1 MKFRSIVLLAALAA
15 APVFAQTPPPAGGG
29 GGGPPPEVRAAMDAV
44 QKSCAA
50 ESACSGKEGRELFQC
65 LRQNQD
71 KLSKPCQDA
80 LSKMPQRPRPAAP
93 PAQ

>member
-1 MKFRSIVLLAALAA
+1 MKFKSIVLLAALAA

-29 GGGPPPEVRAAMDAV
+29 GGPSPEVRAAMDAV
-44 QKSCAA
+44 QKSCAT
-50 ESACSGKEGRELFQC
+50 ESACSGKEGREMFQC

-80 LSKMPQRPRPAAP
+80 LAKMPQRPRPAAP